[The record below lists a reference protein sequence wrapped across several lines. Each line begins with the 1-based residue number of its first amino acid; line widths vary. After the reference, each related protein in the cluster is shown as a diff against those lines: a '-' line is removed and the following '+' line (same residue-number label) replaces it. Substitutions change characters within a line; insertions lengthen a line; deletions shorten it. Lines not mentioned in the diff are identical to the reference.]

1 MKVETSFKP
10 TDKQL
15 FDEENKDFKYTQ
27 LILQAKTLQKAVK
40 NIEKHYQHLLQKN
53 QKLDKILKCKDQEIK
68 HLK

>member
-1 MKVETSFKP
+1 MPADFPHSPKASTPGAKKSRNMKVETSFKP

-40 NIEKHYQHLLQKN
+40 NIEKHY
-53 QKLDKILKCKDQEIK
+53 
-68 HLK
+68 

>member
-40 NIEKHYQHLLQKN
+40 NIEKHYQHQLHKN